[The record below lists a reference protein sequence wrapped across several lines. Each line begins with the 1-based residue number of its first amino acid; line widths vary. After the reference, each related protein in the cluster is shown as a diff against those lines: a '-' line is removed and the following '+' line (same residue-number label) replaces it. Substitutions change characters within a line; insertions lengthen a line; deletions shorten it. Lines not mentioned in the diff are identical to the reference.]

1 MTSAQIRHILTGLKS
16 EIRREKDRD
25 RVVHLCEMGL
35 YWSEELRTNHLVK
48 CLECGEKK
56 PLSAFGF
63 AHNTKTDVLYRRE
76 RCYTCLGRAEK
87 KNKMK
92 KYFADRLENREKQ

>member
-1 MTSAQIRHILTGLKS
+1 MTSARIQHILTGLKS

-48 CLECGEKK
+48 CTECGKKK
-56 PLSAFGF
+56 PLEAFGF
-63 AHNTKTDVLYRRE
+63 AHNVKIKIMYRRK

-87 KNKMK
+87 KNLIRKSVLK
-92 KYFADRLENREKQ
+92 